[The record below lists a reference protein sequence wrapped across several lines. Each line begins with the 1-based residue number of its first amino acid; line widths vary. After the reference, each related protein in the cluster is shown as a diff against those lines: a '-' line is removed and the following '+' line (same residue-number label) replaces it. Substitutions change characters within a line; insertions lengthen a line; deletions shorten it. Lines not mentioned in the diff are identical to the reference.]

1 MGWVFSLGYCKA
13 MSRFRTLKNAVQ
25 TNGDGGFIF
34 CPIVPKF
41 CLLTLL
47 IMTKML
53 IYIFLPLLVSFS
65 RNRQLKTSNFL
76 KNVTFPDGRTDGRN
90 RAQTDIF
97 FFKILTHM
105 HMTHVNFLLHRLLFS
120 ETQTDRQDKFV
131 IDIYIYL
138 YIYIYV

>member
-1 MGWVFSLGYCKA
+1 

-41 CLLTLL
+41 WLLTLL

-53 IYIFLPLLVSFS
+53 IYLFLPLMVSFS
-65 RNRQLKTSNFL
+65 RNRQLKTSNFF
-76 KNVTFPDGRTDGRN
+76 KNVTFPDGRTESGTDGH
-90 RAQTDIF
+90 F

-131 IDIYIYL
+131 IDIYI
-138 YIYIYV
+138 

>member
-1 MGWVFSLGYCKA
+1 

-53 IYIFLPLLVSFS
+53 IYIFLPLMVSFS

-76 KNVTFPDGRTDGRN
+76 KNVTFPDGRN

-97 FFKILTHM
+97 FFKILTHI
-105 HMTHVNFLLHRLLFS
+105 HMTHVIFLLHRLLFS
-120 ETQTDRQDKFV
+120 ETHTDRQDKFV
-131 IDIYIYL
+131 IDELMLDKAGIS
-138 YIYIYV
+138 